1 MIITPP
7 FEIIGKINVLFSYLQ
22 EAVVIF
28 TFCRRLC
35 RRRVAAT
42 VTIWGHLRVVG
53 ACDVNVTVEK
63 VQQIYNKHLSKS
75 TVVPC

>member
-7 FEIIGKINVLFSYLQ
+7 FAIIGKINVLFQYLQ

-42 VTIWGHLRVVG
+42 VTIWADLRVVG
-53 ACDVNVTVEK
+53 ACDVNATVEK
-63 VQQIYNKHLSKS
+63 VQQICNKHLSKS
-75 TVVPC
+75 TVIPC